1 MSKGSIQK
9 YNWKSAMFILSKK
22 QNNNKQRCF
31 FNAEDN
37 LLDDSPNLPLDDRI
51 FQPEGYECD
60 TIKKCEH
67 TKQLPSPPAQINFPP
82 ITPTPK
88 SPLLVG
94 GRQGKL
100 PTTACEVYDFSTNKW
115 TKLQDIPSKRVFAMY
130 ASTESHLFSVGG
142 LLQPANLGFSDACEV
157 FSIEKGDLGVLANMG
172 DDVLND
178 NNDST
183 CVKQNNVT
191 IDWQHEL
198 QAVTW
203 VRLVFTNNDD
213 IADVEAL
220 YFEDQNSEPYETC
233 GHHYLKI
240 HKTGNTAIDLHC
252 VNSFFIRLLK
262 VSWNSDSPLC
272 SVYVSGGRNVA
283 PGSRQV
289 KWNIQ
294 DKRPTSIDTLTDGH
308 YENKGCLMMISN
320 VTLQL
325 FFWKSIFSSEIRLF
339 TDPRVYYILHYNLPV

>member
-1 MSKGSIQK
+1 
-9 YNWKSAMFILSKK
+9 
-22 QNNNKQRCF
+22 
-31 FNAEDN
+31 
-37 LLDDSPNLPLDDRI
+37 
-51 FQPEGYECD
+51 
-60 TIKKCEH
+60 
-67 TKQLPSPPAQINFPP
+67 
-82 ITPTPK
+82 
-88 SPLLVG
+88 
-94 GRQGKL
+94 
-100 PTTACEVYDFSTNKW
+100 
-115 TKLQDIPSKRVFAMY
+115 
-130 ASTESHLFSVGG
+130 
-142 LLQPANLGFSDACEV
+142 
-157 FSIEKGDLGVLANMG
+157 DLGVLANMG

-183 CVKQNNVT
+183 CVKQNSVT

-272 SVYVSGGRNVA
+272 SVYVSG
-283 PGSRQV
+283 
-289 KWNIQ
+289 
-294 DKRPTSIDTLTDGH
+294 
-308 YENKGCLMMISN
+308 
-320 VTLQL
+320 
-325 FFWKSIFSSEIRLF
+325 
-339 TDPRVYYILHYNLPV
+339 